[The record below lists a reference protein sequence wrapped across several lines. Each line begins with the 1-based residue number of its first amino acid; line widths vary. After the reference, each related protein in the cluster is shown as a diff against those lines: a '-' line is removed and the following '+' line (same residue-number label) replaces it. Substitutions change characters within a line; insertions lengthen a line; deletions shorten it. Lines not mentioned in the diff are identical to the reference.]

1 MQYVPAHLMQVQS
14 YIDLG
19 DYPTPEE
26 GVVITIAQR
35 GLFSSPSQSI
45 RIAKKDL
52 PGLIAALQD
61 TLEKL

>member
-1 MQYVPAHLMQVQS
+1 MEYVPAHLMQVQS

-19 DYPTPEE
+19 DYPTVD
-26 GVVITIAQR
+26 GAVVTIVQR

-45 RIAKKDL
+45 RITKQDL

-61 TLEKL
+61 TLEKS